1 MRYVILKLVL
11 FDDLQNKDMVKIK
24 TSSKVVIILKMLAN
38 SICLP
43 SMNELK

>member
-24 TSSKVVIILKMLAN
+24 TVVIILKMLAN